1 MSVALTVGEFAA
13 VTGDDRQ
20 HIYYLIRM
28 CVIDAFK
35 VRTSWRISVDAAED
49 YYDKRQ
55 IQSDNRTGISVT
67 DNGYAGCNGLS
78 AYQQQG
84 CIPAYGRRQGNSIM
98 ERRRRNMV
106 HSPFGRDSVHRQK
119 RKCVNVQ
126 QLMLP
131 F

>member
-20 HIYYLIRM
+20 HVYYLIRM

-35 VRTSWRISVDAAED
+35 VRTSWRISVDAAEE

-55 IQSDNRTGISVT
+55 IQGDNRTGISVAY
-67 DNGYAGCNGLS
+67 NGYAGCNGLS
-78 AYQQQG
+78 AYQQQERV
-84 CIPAYGRRQGNSIM
+84 PAHGRRKRNSIM
-98 ERRRRNMV
+98 ERRRRDVV
-106 HSPFGRDSVHRQK
+106 HAPFGRAGVYRQE
-119 RKCVNVQ
+119 RECVNVQ

>member
-20 HIYYLIRM
+20 HVYYLIRM

-35 VRTSWRISVDAAED
+35 VRTSWRISVDAAEE

-55 IQSDNRTGISVT
+55 IQGNNRTGIPVT
-67 DNGYAGCNGLS
+67 DNGYAGRNVLS
-78 AYQQQG
+78 AYQQPGRIQ
-84 CIPAYGRRQGNSIM
+84 AHGRRQRNPIM
-98 ERRRRNMV
+98 ERRRRNV
-106 HSPFGRDSVHRQK
+106 VCSPFGRNSVYRQK
-119 RKCVNVQ
+119 RECVNVQ